1 LGRKRHCIVAIL
13 ALAIWT
19 GAHAQGS
26 RPLSLRDAQAWQQL
40 QGESDQAA
48 AKGDFAGA
56 ADLATRALAAG
67 AAGFGPEDPNVAS
80 TLSALGAVQL
90 RLGNVAGAEQ
100 SFRRALAIY
109 EKRFGPEHEF
119 VGALLNNLGLV
130 VERRGDLAGAELLLR
145 RSLAIKEKTQG
156 PGHPDTGVTLANL
169 ARVLDRQGKSGQLAA
184 GTAAPAARAPAST
197 DEGTR
202 LASQAQ
208 GAAGQGDFPQAES
221 LHRQALAI
229 HEGRLGPEHPTT
241 LATLTNLGNVML
253 LQGKSREAEQ
263 VFRRVLT
270 AREKVLGPEHPDTA
284 VSLNNLANA
293 LFEQSRQDDVTAFT
307 GRRLRGGNDTLLA
320 SQASETETLY
330 RRALAIQERQGA
342 GAASAATLNNLAV
355 LLAGRGRFDEAIEL
369 HRRALASAEKA
380 LGPRHL
386 DTASML
392 TTLAITYDRQGR
404 LAEAEAAFNRAVA
417 IARESGVA
425 RNLLVN
431 AGALAQSLARRGR
444 LREALPYYREAA
456 DALDVLYAQTR
467 GQGESARA
475 AFLGRY
481 AYVYREL
488 IRILAVLHAQAP
500 AAGHDRE
507 ALAVASRG
515 QSRVF
520 SEMLRQADVARF
532 SSDAAFE
539 AVKRER
545 DALIDRVNALRI
557 AQLSVPEAQAGAQDV
572 RESLARDLAAAQRG
586 LAEADARMWRDYP
599 RYMDLANPRPVTAD
613 DLQQRLLKEGEALLT
628 FASLNGETVIFA
640 VTRDKLS
647 MAMSRVGREEVARR
661 VDLVRR
667 PMERIARGDPLVV
680 LRQTDPAVLA
690 GLWRDLVAPVAGILA
705 GASRVM
711 VVADG
716 ALYALPLEL
725 LVTRWGDAERA
736 KFDAARAATDGSAGR
751 PFLAEYET
759 LPFAGQSM
767 RFSYLPSLAALAS
780 QRGASRPVASHAR
793 RLVGFADAVF
803 GPDDDGAAYGERTR
817 TVLGALAGGGDGAP
831 RIPRLP
837 ETAQEVREVAQ
848 VLGEPSAVFLRR
860 EAQEKRVKSGILK
873 DARYVLFATHGF
885 LGADFVQGMDLGGDG
900 ESRARAGAL
909 AQPALALTLTGD
921 LEGEDGLL
929 SMREVIEDIEMT
941 ADLVVLS
948 ACNTAG
954 ETSAGA
960 NGEGFAGLTRAFM
973 YAGAR
978 RLMVSHWSVES
989 TATQALV
996 SGTFRELANGRDAV
1010 EGLAVARG
1018 SLASGRF
1025 EAGGRHYARAHPF
1038 FWAPF
1043 VMVGD

>member
-1 LGRKRHCIVAIL
+1 
-13 ALAIWT
+13 
-19 GAHAQGS
+19 
-26 RPLSLRDAQAWQQL
+26 
-40 QGESDQAA
+40 
-48 AKGDFAGA
+48 
-56 ADLATRALAAG
+56 
-67 AAGFGPEDPNVAS
+67 
-80 TLSALGAVQL
+80 
-90 RLGNVAGAEQ
+90 
-100 SFRRALAIY
+100 
-109 EKRFGPEHEF
+109 
-119 VGALLNNLGLV
+119 
-130 VERRGDLAGAELLLR
+130 
-145 RSLAIKEKTQG
+145 
-156 PGHPDTGVTLANL
+156 
-169 ARVLDRQGKSGQLAA
+169 
-184 GTAAPAARAPAST
+184 
-197 DEGTR
+197 
-202 LASQAQ
+202 
-208 GAAGQGDFPQAES
+208 
-221 LHRQALAI
+221 
-229 HEGRLGPEHPTT
+229 
-241 LATLTNLGNVML
+241 
-253 LQGKSREAEQ
+253 
-263 VFRRVLT
+263 
-270 AREKVLGPEHPDTA
+270 
-284 VSLNNLANA
+284 
-293 LFEQSRQDDVTAFT
+293 
-307 GRRLRGGNDTLLA
+307 
-320 SQASETETLY
+320 
-330 RRALAIQERQGA
+330 
-342 GAASAATLNNLAV
+342 
-355 LLAGRGRFDEAIEL
+355 
-369 HRRALASAEKA
+369 
-380 LGPRHL
+380 
-386 DTASML
+386 
-392 TTLAITYDRQGR
+392 
-404 LAEAEAAFNRAVA
+404 
-417 IARESGVA
+417 
-425 RNLLVN
+425 
-431 AGALAQSLARRGR
+431 
-444 LREALPYYREAA
+444 
-456 DALDVLYAQTR
+456 
-467 GQGESARA
+467 
-475 AFLGRY
+475 
-481 AYVYREL
+481 
-488 IRILAVLHAQAP
+488 
-500 AAGHDRE
+500 
-507 ALAVASRG
+507 
-515 QSRVF
+515 
-520 SEMLRQADVARF
+520 
-532 SSDAAFE
+532 
-539 AVKRER
+539 
-545 DALIDRVNALRI
+545 
-557 AQLSVPEAQAGAQDV
+557 
-572 RESLARDLAAAQRG
+572 
-586 LAEADARMWRDYP
+586 
-599 RYMDLANPRPVTAD
+599 MDLANPRPVTAD